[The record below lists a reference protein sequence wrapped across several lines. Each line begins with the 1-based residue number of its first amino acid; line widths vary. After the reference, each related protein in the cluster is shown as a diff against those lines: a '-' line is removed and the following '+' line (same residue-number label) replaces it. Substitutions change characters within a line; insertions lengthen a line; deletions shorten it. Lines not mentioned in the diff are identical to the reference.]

1 MKRLAHRL
9 LALLLV
15 VAAPGARA
23 ADAPTVDDLLAA
35 GRLQLDSELRP
46 ADGIVPGQK
55 LRLVLQIATDSWF
68 TGGTRI
74 AIPEVPGLVI
84 LQTEQF
90 ASNAS
95 EIRDGASW
103 VIQRWTLDVYARRAG
118 EFSIPAIPLQVRVNA
133 GGAGEVAGRVNAPPV
148 AFEARLPDVLAGAE
162 SWVAAPDFR
171 VSQRFDRDLEALA
184 VGDAFEREIAFEATD
199 LMAMMLPTF
208 EAGRPEGLAIY
219 PDPPVLDDSSNRGE
233 LRARRSQR
241 FSYVVES
248 EGLYLLP
255 ARDFLWWNTRTR
267 ELRVLSLPA
276 TEILVA
282 SGAVGDA
289 GTGTGLGFS
298 QLTPRQRALLLG
310 GLALLAATLW
320 LVFLLLPRLPLGRV
334 ASGLRRVWRAA
345 AELRRPALPAELN
358 PGSSAG
364 GRKASG

>member
-1 MKRLAHRL
+1 VKRLAHRL
-9 LALLLV
+9 LALLL
-15 VAAPGARA
+15 AIAPLGARA

-35 GRLQLDSELRP
+35 GRLQLDSALRP

-55 LRLVLQIATDSWF
+55 LGLVLQVATDRWF

-74 AIPEVPGLVI
+74 VIPEVPGLVI

-95 EIRDGASW
+95 ENRGGESW

-118 EFSIPAIPLQVRVNA
+118 EFSIPAIALDLQVNA
-133 GGAGEVAGRVNAPPV
+133 GERGEVAGRVNAPPV
-148 AFEARLPDVLAGAE
+148 TFEARLPDGLAGAE
-162 SWVAAPDFR
+162 SWVAAPEFR
-171 VSQRFDRDLEALA
+171 VSQRFDRDLDALQ
-184 VGDAFEREIAFEATD
+184 VGDAFEREITFEATD

-208 EAGRPEGLAIY
+208 EAARPEGLAIY
-219 PDPPVLDDSSNRGE
+219 PEPPVLDDSSNRGE

-255 ARDFLWWNTRTR
+255 ARDFLWWNTQTR
-267 ELRVLSLPA
+267 ELQVLSLPA
-276 TEILVA
+276 TEVLVA
-282 SGAVGDA
+282 SGAASDA
-289 GTGTGLGFS
+289 GTGTGPGFS
-298 QLTPRQRALLLG
+298 QLTARQRALLLA
-310 GLALLAATLW
+310 GLAALGATLW
-320 LVFLLLPRLPLGRV
+320 LAFLLLPRLPLERV
-334 ASGLRRVWRAA
+334 GSWLRRVSRVV
-345 AELRRPALPAELN
+345 AELREPALPAELN